1 LELDDNLKKL
11 MKDLGDTINDALR
24 DSPDINEAI
33 RAVREA
39 GYDVFL
45 VLEATIGVNRRKETP
60 TAEGETE
67 GKPESDVLLKVNAQD
82 MKFLKSLKI
91 QIDDI
96 EPG

>member
-45 VLEATIGVNRRKETP
+45 VLEATIGVNRRNETP
-60 TAEGETE
+60 AAEGETE

-96 EPG
+96 ERG